1 MPELPEVETVRR
13 DVLPFVRGRTIKN
26 IEAIDQRV
34 IRGISFKQFK
44 KKMIGQKIVDV
55 QRRAKWL
62 LFELASG
69 NYLVIHLAMTGRL
82 LFAPDDYV
90 KVIFN
95 LSGGRTLYFS
105 DARLFGRVKFFD
117 HYPALKL
124 GPEPLSDEFTFEKF
138 REILK
143 KRNGFIKN
151 VLLDQ
156 KFISG
161 IGNIYAIE
169 SLFRAKIR
177 PNRRINTLKDNE
189 IKKLHKEIRDILHE
203 AIGERGTSDSWFVD
217 ARGNK
222 GAFQFRLKV
231 YGRKEEN
238 CVRCKSKSKVKR
250 IVMAQRGTYYCPRC
264 QK

>member
-13 DVLPFVRGRTIKN
+13 DVLPFVKEKKIVG
-26 IEAIDQRV
+26 IEAIDSRV
-34 IRGISFKQFK
+34 IRGISLKQFK
-44 KKMIGQKIVDV
+44 KKIIGQKIVDV
-55 QRRAKWL
+55 KRRAKWL

-69 NYLVIHLAMTGRL
+69 SYLVIHLAMTGRL
-82 LFAPDDYV
+82 LFDPDGYV
-90 KVIFN
+90 KVIFK
-95 LSGGRTLYFS
+95 LSGKKALYFS

-138 REILK
+138 KAILK

-177 PNRRINTLKDNE
+177 PNRKISTLKDGE
-189 IKKLHKEIRDILHE
+189 IKRLHKEIRNILIE
-203 AIGERGTSDSWFVD
+203 AIEERGTSDSWFVD
-217 ARGNK
+217 ARGKK
-222 GAFQFRLKV
+222 GKFQLRLKV
-231 YGRKEEN
+231 YRRKDEN
-238 CVRCKSKSKVKR
+238 CMECKTKAKVKR